1 MRIHPPD
8 LAALFSLQWEMGNI
22 FPGDVLLLSIRKIV
36 FAPPGG
42 SSDGEMSPSVQPH
55 LSPSECFSSLS
66 LLRLPFF
73 PYLFVSLYLA
83 LTFPLHLLHSLSW
96 HLLSGSLII
105 LFFRFLIRILSLRLP
120 LFFFLLP
127 SPTISSVQWCV
138 LSYILS
144 RFLFFLSAS
153 SIQHNLIQSLSH
165 YPCLHYTSHLNFV
178 LSLCFQRSA
187 FHFPFFCLSLH
198 FFSISP

>member
-1 MRIHPPD
+1 MFFHFRIKAKLSLAIVKQLSRLAQGQRFLSQALNVVVCTHTNLHTRIHPHMRIHPPD

-83 LTFPLHLLHSLSW
+83 LTFPLHLLHSLS
-96 HLLSGSLII
+96 
-105 LFFRFLIRILSLRLP
+105 
-120 LFFFLLP
+120 
-127 SPTISSVQWCV
+127 
-138 LSYILS
+138 
-144 RFLFFLSAS
+144 
-153 SIQHNLIQSLSH
+153 
-165 YPCLHYTSHLNFV
+165 
-178 LSLCFQRSA
+178 
-187 FHFPFFCLSLH
+187 
-198 FFSISP
+198 